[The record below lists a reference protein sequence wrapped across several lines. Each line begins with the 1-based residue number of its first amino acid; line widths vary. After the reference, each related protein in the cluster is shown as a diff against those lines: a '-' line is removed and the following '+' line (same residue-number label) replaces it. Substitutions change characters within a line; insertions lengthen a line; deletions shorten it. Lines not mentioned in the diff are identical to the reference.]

1 MTASTRANTTID
13 IPNMSMANISMAD
26 SQATTITLG
35 TKRPGKEKSQEA
47 LIKDL

>member
-1 MTASTRANTTID
+1 MTASTRANTSID
-13 IPNMSMANISMAD
+13 IPNMSMAD

-35 TKRPGKEKSQEA
+35 TKRPGKEKTQEA